1 MKKNV
6 TAKTYPMK
14 SYKVHAMPVSAL
26 PFFILCYILPFS
38 ASPRTYSTKLTKI
51 EKKSKPPKLR
61 AWGLNKGHQDIYSTK
76 LTEIEKKAYTPFFSV
91 HPFHRLYPSRPLHPA
106 HEFFHSG
113 RPTLQNGHTQKSVW
127 AGWQRKRGPFRKL
140 FGPDCKPQDLRI

>member
-14 SYKVHAMPVSAL
+14 SYKVHAMPVSPL

-51 EKKSKPPKLR
+51 VKKPKPPKLR
-61 AWGLNKGHQDIYSTK
+61 AWGLNKGHQDIYSET
-76 LTEIEKKAYTPFFSV
+76 Y
-91 HPFHRLYPSRPLHPA
+91 R
-106 HEFFHSG
+106 
-113 RPTLQNGHTQKSVW
+113 
-127 AGWQRKRGPFRKL
+127 
-140 FGPDCKPQDLRI
+140 D